1 MSTNEEH
8 IQTPQDKTPLVS
20 PGNYSPV
27 TVNMEDS
34 IGAVFLGILA
44 VILLI
49 GWRRAESRNRR
60 LIKQLR
66 STDANRSLN
75 PQ

>member
-1 MSTNEEH
+1 MSTNVDP
-8 IQTPQDKTPLVS
+8 IQTPQDKTPSVS

-27 TVNMEDS
+27 TVTMEDTV
-34 IGAVFLGILA
+34 GATFLGILA

-60 LIKQLR
+60 LVKQLR
-66 STDANRSLN
+66 TDANHSLN

>member
-1 MSTNEEH
+1 MLSNKDADPTSEN
-8 IQTPQDKTPLVS
+8 KTPSVS

-27 TVNMEDS
+27 TVYMEDS

-49 GWRRAESRNRR
+49 EWMRAEARYRKLIIRR
-60 LIKQLR
+60 EVADGN
-66 STDANRSLN
+66 S
-75 PQ
+75 

>member
-1 MSTNEEH
+1 MSTNVDP
-8 IQTPQDKTPLVS
+8 IQTPQDKTPSVS

-27 TVNMEDS
+27 SINVEDS
-34 IGAVFLGILA
+34 VGAVFLGILA

-60 LIKQLR
+60 LVKQLR
-66 STDANRSLN
+66 SNANHSLN

>member
-1 MSTNEEH
+1 MSTNEDHVPAGE
-8 IQTPQDKTPLVS
+8 DKTPLVS

-27 TVNMEDS
+27 TVYMEDS

-49 GWRRAESRNRR
+49 GWRRAESRNRV
-60 LIKQLR
+60 LKNQLR
-66 STDANRSLN
+66 STDGNR
-75 PQ
+75 

>member
-1 MSTNEEH
+1 MLKEKDHISTLD
-8 IQTPQDKTPLVS
+8 DKTPLVS

-27 TVNMEDS
+27 TVYMEDTL
-34 IGAVFLGILA
+34 GAIFLGILA

-60 LIKQLR
+60 LMDQLR
-66 STDANRSLN
+66 G
-75 PQ
+75 